1 MAKYEIRKGGKVFA
15 QLEAD
20 DLTPPPEILRS
31 MKAAGYRLYIDGRL
45 QR

>member
-1 MAKYEIRKGGKVFA
+1 MSKYEVRKGGKVYA
-15 QLEAD
+15 CWTLEE
-20 DLTPPPEILRS
+20 LTPPRETIAA

>member
-1 MAKYEIRKGGKVFA
+1 MPKFEIRKEGKIFA
-15 QLEAD
+15 RWELPE
-20 DLTPPPEILRS
+20 LTPPPEILRN